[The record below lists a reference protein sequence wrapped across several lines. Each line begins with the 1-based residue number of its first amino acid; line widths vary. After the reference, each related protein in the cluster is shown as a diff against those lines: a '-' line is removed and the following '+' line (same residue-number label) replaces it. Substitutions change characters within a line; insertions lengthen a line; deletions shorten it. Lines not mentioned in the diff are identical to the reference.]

1 MTDHTEPTE
10 QAEQAAQSGRA
21 RGAARRTWT
30 RVAAASAVTVA
41 ALTATVTPSVA
52 VAAPAD
58 APRTAVTAAAAA
70 DVDYD
75 TWQRDCR
82 AVMDGALPYL
92 KERIADRAPGEKQAI
107 VLDIDNT
114 SLETDFGFSY
124 PQPANR
130 PVLEVAEYA
139 QEHGVALF
147 FVTARPGIVEAPTEW
162 NLAHAGYE
170 SSGLYVRGFLDLFK
184 DVAQYKTEQRA
195 EIESNGY
202 TIVANIGNSA
212 TDLPGGHAEKTF
224 KLPDYDGQLS

>member
-1 MTDHTEPTE
+1 MTDQTGQTRQTRPLW
-10 QAEQAAQSGRA
+10 GRA
-21 RGAARRTWT
+21 ASTAV
-30 RVAAASAVTVA
+30 VAAA

-52 VAAPAD
+52 APAD
-58 APRTAVTAAAAA
+58 SPPASVPAAAAA

-82 AVMDGALPYL
+82 AVMDAALPYL
-92 KERIADRAPGEKQAI
+92 KERIADAGPGEKQAI

-130 PVLEVAEYA
+130 PVLEAARYV

-147 FVTARPGIVEAPTEW
+147 FVTARPGIIEAPTEW

-184 DVAQYKTEQRA
+184 DVAVYKTEQRA
-195 EIESNGY
+195 EIESKGY
-202 TIVANIGNSA
+202 TIIANIGNSA
-212 TDLPGGHAEKTF
+212 TDLSGGHAEKTF
-224 KLPDYDGQLS
+224 KLPDYGGQLS

>member
-1 MTDHTEPTE
+1 MTDQTGQTG
-10 QAEQAAQSGRA
+10 QT
-21 RGAARRTWT
+21 RRTWWRAAGT
-30 RVAAASAVTVA
+30 AAVVAA

-52 VAAPAD
+52 APAETRP
-58 APRTAVTAAAAA
+58 APVTAAAAA

-82 AVMDGALPYL
+82 AVMATALPYL
-92 KERIADRAPGEKQAI
+92 KERIADSAPGEKQAI

-130 PVLEVAEYA
+130 PVLEAAEYA
-139 QEHGVALF
+139 QDHGVALF
-147 FVTARPGIVEAPTEW
+147 FVTARPGIIEAPTEW

-170 SSGLYVRGFLDLFK
+170 SSGLHVRGFLDLFR
-184 DVAQYKTEQRA
+184 DVAEYKTEQRA
-195 EIESNGY
+195 EIEAKGY
-202 TIVANIGNSA
+202 TIIANIGNSA
-212 TDLPGGHAEKTF
+212 TDLSGGHAERTF

>member
-1 MTDHTEPTE
+1 MTDQTGQTR
-10 QAEQAAQSGRA
+10 QT
-21 RGAARRTWT
+21 RRTWWRAT
-30 RVAAASAVTVA
+30 GTAAVVAA

-52 VAAPAD
+52 APAEKPS
-58 APRTAVTAAAAA
+58 ASVTAVAAAAD

-82 AVMDGALPYL
+82 AVMDAALPYL
-92 KERIADRAPGEKQAI
+92 KERIADSAPGEKQAI

-130 PVLEVAEYA
+130 PVLEAARYA

-147 FVTARPGIVEAPTEW
+147 FVTARPGIIEAPTEW

-184 DVAQYKTEQRA
+184 DVAEYKTEQRA

-202 TIVANIGNSA
+202 TIIANIGNSA
-212 TDLPGGHAEKTF
+212 TDLSGGHAERTF

>member
-1 MTDHTEPTE
+1 MTDQNGQTR
-10 QAEQAAQSGRA
+10 QAGRTCM
-21 RGAARRTWT
+21 RTLGI
-30 RVAAASAVTVA
+30 AAVTAA

-52 VAAPAD
+52 APAPAQ
-58 APRTAVTAAAAA
+58 APRAAATAVTEAAAA

-82 AVMDGALPYL
+82 AVMDTALPYL
-92 KERIADRAPGEKQAI
+92 KERIADSAPGEKQAI

-130 PVLEVAEYA
+130 PVLEAAQYA

-147 FVTARPGIVEAPTEW
+147 FVTARPGIIEAPTEW

-170 SSGLYVRGFLDLFK
+170 SSGLRVRGFLDLFK
-184 DVAQYKTEQRA
+184 GVAEYKTEQRA
-195 EIESNGY
+195 EIESRGY
-202 TIVANIGNSA
+202 TIIANIGNST
-212 TDLPGGHAEKTF
+212 TDLSGGHAEKTF
-224 KLPDYDGQLS
+224 KLPDYGGQLS